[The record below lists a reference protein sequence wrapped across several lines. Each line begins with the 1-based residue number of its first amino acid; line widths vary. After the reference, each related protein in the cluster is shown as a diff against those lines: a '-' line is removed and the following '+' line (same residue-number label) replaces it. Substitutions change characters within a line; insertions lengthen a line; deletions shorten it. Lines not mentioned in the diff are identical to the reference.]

1 MTNRPGLT
9 RTECSGTKLSV
20 SGAKLGQSWVNWDH
34 RSPSLEV
41 TKARESLTY
50 DCTHLL
56 VALGGGTCVHTQ
68 NSLLQPHT
76 AGDSSLPATGAFEK
90 LLPEGNYV

>member
-1 MTNRPGLT
+1 MFWNKTFSVWGKT
-9 RTECSGTKLSV
+9 RTV
-20 SGAKLGQSWVNWDH
+20 LGELGPPVTLI
-34 RSPSLEV
+34 RV

-76 AGDSSLPATGAFEK
+76 AGDSSLPAPGAFEK